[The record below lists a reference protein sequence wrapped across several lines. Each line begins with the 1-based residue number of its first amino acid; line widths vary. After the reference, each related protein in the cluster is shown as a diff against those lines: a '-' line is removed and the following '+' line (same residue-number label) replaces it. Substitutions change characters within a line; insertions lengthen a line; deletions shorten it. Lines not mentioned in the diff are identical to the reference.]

1 MNNIELLSRRRELL
15 VLSARLQRASIKARL
30 DLFQADPKQA
40 LFDFAAHQLQRPS
53 VRTALLISLAELLV
67 KIWRRGRTHN

>member
-40 LFDFAAHQLQRPS
+40 LFDFAAHQLRRPS
-53 VRTALLISLAELLV
+53 VRTALLLALADVLV

>member
-1 MNNIELLSRRRELL
+1 MDNIELLSRRRELL

-30 DLFQADPKQA
+30 DLVQADPKQA
-40 LFDFAAHQLQRPS
+40 LFDFAAHQLRRPS
-53 VRTALLISLAELLV
+53 VRTALLLALADVLV

>member
-1 MNNIELLSRRRELL
+1 MNNIELLSQRRELL

-30 DLFQADPKQA
+30 DLVQADPKQA
-40 LFDFAAHQLQRPS
+40 LFDFAAHQLRRPS
-53 VRTALLISLAELLV
+53 VRTALLLALADVLV